1 MKHIFI
7 KQVLKDNVIIKKEM
21 YNKEGI
27 LLNIENHLVG
37 LSNEEEKNNFF
48 KYFFDREDTFFQS
61 LNNEFYSAIIYYNEE
76 SWEYNHDD
84 LISCCESKL
93 YGKLNIDYDDLKC
106 PISIYNDSKSYVLR
120 FRYDDFRNLIYYNE
134 NDEHI
139 YKIQYVFY
147 EDIYDLLDVQ
157 MIF

>member
-76 SWEYNHDD
+76 SWEYNNDD
-84 LISCCESKL
+84 LISRCESKL

-106 PISIYNDSKSYVLR
+106 PISIYNL
-120 FRYDDFRNLIYYNE
+120 YNA
-134 NDEHI
+134 
-139 YKIQYVFY
+139 
-147 EDIYDLLDVQ
+147 
-157 MIF
+157 